1 MTITVTISI
10 FGIVARIMGMPARQ
24 SPEYNL
30 AAPTVR
36 VERAD
41 LFFQDEQGFSRGE
54 TEFNP

>member
-10 FGIVARIMGMPARQ
+10 FDIVASMMDMPTRR

-36 VERAD
+36 VARPE
-41 LFFQDEQGFSRGE
+41 LFFQDTQGFSRGE
-54 TEFNP
+54 TELNP

>member
-10 FGIVARIMGMPARQ
+10 FGIVASIMDMPARQ

-36 VERAD
+36 VARPE
-41 LFFQDEQGFSRGE
+41 LFFQDTQGFSRGE
-54 TEFNP
+54 TE